1 MEDPNKKPASMK
13 ETWSF
18 LLQVLLRAALIFVL
32 LNLLFA
38 LLDPLDQLGRVS
50 IYNWLAPGRERLP
63 YGERPDE
70 DYNISLNNIPAMFA
84 SHEITKPKEMD
95 EFRVVVLGDSGTWGW
110 LLENSDTLTGQLN
123 SKSLQAADGR
133 DIVFYNLAYPVM
145 SATKDL
151 LLLSSAMEM
160 EPDLILWPI
169 TLQSLNREKQLD
181 HPLLR
186 NNQGEI
192 RRLIEEYNLALY
204 PDDQRFADLN
214 YLEKTIVGR
223 RRDLAD
229 LIRLQLYAPA
239 WAATGID
246 QARPE
251 EISLRSSDFD
261 VDLSW
266 GEIGQPTPLTSDQ
279 LTWEV
284 IEAGIAIAG
293 DTPIWIINEPIYI
306 SKGENSD
313 LRYNAWYPRWAYDDY
328 RQQLNS
334 LAEDQEW
341 QYIDMWNS
349 IAPAEFTDSPVHLTI
364 LGTSGAADILAELL
378 VRMKDEAQ
386 QTELDEG

>member
-1 MEDPNKKPASMK
+1 MK